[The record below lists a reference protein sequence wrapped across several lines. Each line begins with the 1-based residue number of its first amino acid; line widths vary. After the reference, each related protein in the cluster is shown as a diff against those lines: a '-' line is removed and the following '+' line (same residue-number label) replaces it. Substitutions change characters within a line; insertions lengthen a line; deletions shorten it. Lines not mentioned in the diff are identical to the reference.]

1 MNKDDLKTLSVKELL
16 QFHQSLIEELKNRK
30 ISRTKNNPVSDYA
43 EWLVST
49 MMGLQLTTNSNH
61 GFDAT
66 DTSDKR
72 YQIKCRRVTPDNKSR
87 QLGVIRNLEK
97 KAFDFLIVVIFN
109 HEYTI
114 DCAVMMPHE
123 VIADYASYRKH
134 VNGHILHLRGKI
146 LQDARVLDVRDR
158 LKT

>member
-1 MNKDDLKTLSVKELL
+1 MDQLKTLSVKELL
-16 QFHQSLIEELKNRK
+16 QFHHAVLEELKNRK
-30 ISRTKNNPVSDYA
+30 ICRTKNNPVSDYA

-49 MMGLQLTTNSNH
+49 MMGLQLTANSNH
-61 GFDAT
+61 GHDAI
-66 DTSDKR
+66 DSEQKR

-87 QLGVIRNLEK
+87 QLGVIRNLEN
-97 KAFDFLIVVIFN
+97 KAFDVLIVVIFN

-123 VIADYASYRKH
+123 VIADYAAYRKH

-146 LQDARVLDVRDR
+146 LQDNRVLDIKHR

>member
-1 MNKDDLKTLSVKELL
+1 MDRLKTLSVKELL
-16 QFHQSLIEELKNRK
+16 QFHHAILEELKNRK
-30 ISRTKNNPVSDYA
+30 ICRTKNNPVSDYA

-66 DTSDKR
+66 DSAKKR
-72 YQIKCRRVTPDNKSR
+72 YQIKCRRVTLENKSR

-97 KAFDFLIVVIFN
+97 NAFDFLIVVIFN

-123 VIADYASYRKH
+123 VIADYAAYRKH
-134 VNGHILHLRGKI
+134 VNGHIMHLRGKI
-146 LQDARVLDVRDR
+146 LQDTRVIDIRDR